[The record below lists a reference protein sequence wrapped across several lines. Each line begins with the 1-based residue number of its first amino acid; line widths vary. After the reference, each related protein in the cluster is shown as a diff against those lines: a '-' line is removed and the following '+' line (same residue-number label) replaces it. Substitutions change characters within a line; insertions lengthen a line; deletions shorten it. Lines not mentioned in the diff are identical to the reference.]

1 MIKSKLIRI
10 FLAAVLC
17 VQVLPYKLS
26 FAEAYGETKT
36 ELVNVAMFKPV
47 SVSAGPVYGDPVNL
61 VDDHNNTDLV
71 LSYGNFMQW
80 VTVDL
85 QRRYKISHIDVAARS
100 NTADAVWLS
109 DFEIQAS
116 NTADFSEFEVLDTCS
131 SADGEKLP
139 VLGKANMT
147 FSGSAD
153 SAYRYVRLYSGHMM
167 GFSELR
173 VYAMQTVT
181 EVKPENTAAGTVWNN
196 DFSYVSD
203 MAADGNLNT
212 AWVGNYG
219 GDRDFVRLDM
229 GGAHNIGYMELYA
242 RRNNGDEP
250 GARNYFAL
258 YGTND
263 ITGIS
268 DADNLDAAELSEY
281 GYTKLAYLK
290 NPAVEKPDF
299 DYNPYP
305 AGGKYAASVNDET
318 AYRYITY
325 KKLNTEHSQ
334 LAEFKVYEVNP
345 VINSA
350 VIKGNT
356 LTVEFSDEM
365 NTDTFSGIRLIND
378 NTGEILACNG
388 AAADGYTYS
397 IDISDAEKSSPYR
410 LTAENVTNLKNVPVY
425 GELSLGS
432 LNEFSCMDFDF
443 EDENGNTF
451 SNILDVST
459 AGAAAKLVNMSDTA
473 RTAAVA
479 AAVYENGQLKNIAF
493 TEKTVGKGGR
503 AAVSASLP
511 VPEQLCP
518 GREFKAF
525 LWETTDGAIRP
536 MSPALQLTEKTR
548 YDIYVSADGSDSGN
562 GTAVHPFRTL
572 EQAQRAVREINSDMQ
587 RDINV
592 NIEPGVYELQEVWRF
607 NDTDSGENG
616 YRVNYRAAGDVTVSG
631 GRRVDG
637 WEQVYGN
644 LYRVPYSGES
654 RLHELYVN
662 GVKAVR
668 AAADNKVT
676 PKGFYCTDDGI
687 PQGVLADIQYAALRN
702 PEDIQLH
709 YARGWKSIVCN
720 VKDII
725 AVDDNKA
732 AFVIG
737 DDFVKATS
745 AGAHSVQS
753 DSRFYLENVFEYLDE
768 PGEYYYDEREG
779 YIYYMTDGSAAV
791 EAYAPVLEQL
801 VDIAGSDLNRKVH
814 NITFDGITFA
824 HAAWNYPVDNGYIGG
839 QAQSFSG
846 EKKKTALD
854 ELGVNIT
861 DAAVQISAAENIEF
875 INGSFTGIAKV
886 GVGLY
891 KGASNNLIEGNA
903 FYSIGD
909 SAVTVGLPSD
919 NYMEPEYE
927 GYNLAFN
934 KVCTASNDSDSYPPY
949 DAADGSAKTGWHSVS
964 ADGSYKNAWWQVDL
978 GAEYEIDRIEIDA
991 RSGYDQPT
999 TKRYFEVIASN
1010 DPEFADG
1017 GVRLALC
1024 GAEGFGV
1031 EETWRAD
1038 VNENGKYRYVRVRKT
1053 VNEYMFLAEIRVINL
1068 SMEHVP
1074 QKEVCKN
1081 NRIYN
1086 NCITA
1091 IGEFNF
1097 GAPGI
1102 QTYYTDNVD
1111 IAHNYIYNVP
1121 YTGIALGW
1129 GWTTYPDSVTSRN
1142 NKIRNNVIDNFT
1154 LVNMD
1159 GGGIYTLAQ
1168 QPGSVISGNYI
1179 KNQNNVYGA
1188 VYPDNGS
1195 ADYTVSGNV
1204 LENVWLSF
1212 FIYSRDKKNLVFD
1225 SNYSTTSVMENYG
1238 ENCFVTNTK
1247 YFVPGNMPAEAKAIA
1262 DAAGP
1267 AEEYKSVFD
1276 RIKIIPHKYTAEE
1289 IWDNVLGEVSGS
1301 MTDAKL
1307 AQYCLRN
1314 IVSGARTIY
1323 DTAEN
1328 SKLGYSKQA
1337 FADLQAAIDKA
1348 QSEYV
1353 SIKAEIDAAVKAGIS
1368 PVSAIIDRNRIVSA
1382 KAELD
1387 TAVKDFLSSERN

>member
-1 MIKSKLIRI
+1 MVKNKFIRI
-10 FLAAVLC
+10 FLAAILF
-17 VQVLPYKLS
+17 VQVLPCKLS
-26 FAEAYGETKT
+26 FAKAYGETKT
-36 ELVNVAMFKPV
+36 ELVNVATFKPV
-47 SVSAGPVYGDPVNL
+47 SVSAGPVYGEPVNL

-71 LSYGNFMQW
+71 LSYGNFPQW

-85 QRRYKISHIDVAARS
+85 QRRYKISYIDVAARS
-100 NTADAVWLS
+100 SSADSVWLS

-116 NTADFSEFEVLDTCS
+116 NTADFLEFEVLDTCS
-131 SADGEKLP
+131 SVDGETLPKL
-139 VLGKANMT
+139 GNANMR
-147 FSGSAD
+147 FNGSGG
-153 SAYRYVRLYSGHMM
+153 SAYRYVRLYAKHMM

-181 EVKPENTAAGTVWNN
+181 EIKPKNTVAGTVWDN
-196 DFSYVSD
+196 DSSYASD
-203 MAADGNLNT
+203 MASDGDLNT
-212 AWVGNYG
+212 VWVGNYAG
-219 GDRDFVRLDM
+219 NRDFLRFDM
-229 GGAHNIGYMELYA
+229 GEAYNIGYVELYA
-242 RRNNGDEP
+242 RRNIADEP
-250 GARNYFAL
+250 GARNYFAI
-258 YGTND
+258 YGAND
-263 ITGIS
+263 VSGIS
-268 DADNLDAAELSEY
+268 NTDNLSAAELSEY
-281 GYTKLAYLK
+281 GYIKLAYLK
-290 NPAVEKPDF
+290 NPAIEKPDF

-305 AGGKYAASVNDET
+305 AEGKYAASVNDET

-325 KKLNTEHSQ
+325 KKLNIEHSQ

-345 VINSA
+345 VINGA
-350 VIKGNT
+350 VITNNT
-356 LTVEFSDEM
+356 LTVQFSDEM
-365 NTDTFSGIRLIND
+365 NTDTFSSIQLIND

-388 AAADGYTYS
+388 TAVDGYTYS
-397 IDISDAEKSSPYR
+397 MDISDAEKSLPYR
-410 LTAENVTNLKNVPVY
+410 LTANNVTNLKNVPVY
-425 GELSLGS
+425 GEFSLSS
-432 LNEFSCMDFDF
+432 LNELSGMDFDF
-443 EDENGNTF
+443 ADENGNTF

-459 AGAAAKLVNMSDTA
+459 AGAAAGLVNMSDTT
-473 RTAAVA
+473 RTAAIAVA
-479 AAVYENGQLKNIAF
+479 IYENRQLKNIAV
-493 TEKTVGKGGR
+493 TEKTVSKGER

-518 GREFKAF
+518 GRELKAF
-525 LWETTDGAIRP
+525 LWEITDGVMRP
-536 MSPALQLTEKTR
+536 MSPALQLTEQTR
-548 YDIYVSADGSDSGN
+548 YDIYVSVDGSDAGN
-562 GTAVHPFRTL
+562 GTAAHPFGTL

-592 NIEPGVYELQEVWRF
+592 NIESGVYELEDVWCF
-607 NDTDSGENG
+607 SEIDGGKNE
-616 YRVNYRAAGDVTVSG
+616 YRVNYRAIGDVTVSG

-637 WEQVYGN
+637 WEQISEN
-644 LYRVPYSGES
+644 LYRVPYSGKS
-654 RLHELYVN
+654 RVHELYVN

-676 PKGFYCTDDGI
+676 PKGFYYTDDGI
-687 PQGVLADIQYAALRN
+687 PQGVLADIQYAALGN

-725 AVDDNKA
+725 TVDDNTM

-737 DDFVKATS
+737 NDFEKATS
-745 AGAHSVQS
+745 AGSHSVKS

-768 PGEYYYDEREG
+768 PGEYYYNEKEG
-779 YIYYMTDGSAAV
+779 YIYYMTDGSAV
-791 EAYAPVLEQL
+791 TEAYVPVLEQL
-801 VDIAGSDLNRKVH
+801 VDIEGSDLNKKVY
-814 NITFDGITFA
+814 NITFNGITFA

-854 ELGVNIT
+854 ELGVNII
-861 DAAVQISAAENIEF
+861 DAAVQIKAAEGIEF

-934 KVCTASNDSDSYPPY
+934 KVCTASNIADSYPPY
-949 DAADGSAKTGWHSVS
+949 DATDGSAKTGWHSVS
-964 ADGSYKNAWWQVDL
+964 VDGSYENAWWQVDL
-978 GAEYEIDRIEIDA
+978 EAEYEIDRIEIDA

-999 TKRYFEVIASN
+999 TRRYFEVLASN

-1024 GAEGFGV
+1024 STEGFGA
-1031 EETWRAD
+1031 EETWRTDIDEA
-1038 VNENGKYRYVRVRKT
+1038 GKYRYVRVRKT
-1053 VNEYMFLAEIRVINL
+1053 INEYMFLAEIRVINL

-1081 NRIYN
+1081 NKIYN
-1086 NCITA
+1086 NYITA
-1091 IGEFNF
+1091 IGEFNY

-1111 IAHNYIYNVP
+1111 IAHNYIYDVP

-1129 GWTTYPDSVTSRN
+1129 GWTVYPDSVTSKN

-1154 LVNMD
+1154 LINMD

-1188 VYPDNGS
+1188 IYPDNGS
-1195 ADYTVSGNV
+1195 ANYTVSGNV

-1212 FIYSRDKKNLVFD
+1212 FIYSNDKKNLVFD
-1225 SNYSTTSVMENYG
+1225 GNYSTTSVMENYG
-1238 ENCFVTNTK
+1238 VNCSVTNTT
-1247 YFVPGNMPAEAKAIA
+1247 YFVPGNMPLEAKAIV

-1267 AEEYKSVFD
+1267 TEEYKSVSD
-1276 RIKIIPHKYTAEE
+1276 KIKIIPHQYTSEE

-1314 IVSGARTIY
+1314 IVRGAQTIY
-1323 DTAEN
+1323 DTAKN
-1328 SKLGYSKQA
+1328 SELGYSKQA

-1348 QSEYV
+1348 HSEYV
-1353 SIKAEIDAAVKAGIS
+1353 SIKAEIDAAVEAGAS
-1368 PVSAIIDRNRIVSA
+1368 SASAIIDRNRIVSA

-1387 TAVKDFLSSERN
+1387 AAVNEFLSSERN